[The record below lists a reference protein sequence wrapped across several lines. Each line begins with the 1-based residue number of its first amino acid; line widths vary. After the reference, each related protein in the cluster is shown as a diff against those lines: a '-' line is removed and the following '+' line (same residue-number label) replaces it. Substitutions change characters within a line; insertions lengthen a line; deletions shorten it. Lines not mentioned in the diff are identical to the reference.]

1 MTQDNKNNR
10 HTLNGH
16 RALLVGVLC
25 LFGFCLLAQKPVRKP
40 VAQGQ
45 NDSVAQRQ
53 TAPEKQQ
60 PKSKVY
66 LIHSDILRKDSRH
79 PDAQVVVGNVVFR
92 HDSVYMYCD
101 SAYYYDKI
109 SSFEAFSNVKMNQG
123 DTLFLYGD
131 RLFYDG
137 NTQIAEV
144 RMNVRMENKNTTL
157 LTDSLNYD
165 RVYNLGYFFDGGT
178 LMDEQNVL
186 TSEWGEYN
194 PSTKQSVFNYNV
206 QLVNPQFT
214 LTSDTLE
221 YNTMTKIADIVGP
234 SDIDSD
240 NNHIYSELGTYNTL
254 TGKAYLYNRSILTNE
269 GKQLTG
275 DTLYY
280 DRDAGIGEA
289 FRNMVMTD
297 TVNKNM
303 MTGEYGYYNEK
314 TKFAFATDRAV
325 GIDYSQGDSLFLHGD
340 TLMMRTFCLDTDTM
354 YREMQAFH
362 KVRFYRTD
370 VQGVADSLV
379 FSTKD
384 SCLTMYTDPILW
396 NKNQQLVGEKICIYM
411 NDSTI
416 DWAHIINQAL
426 SVENLDSTLY
436 NQVTG
441 KEMKAYFRDGEMHK
455 TEVIGSVRLV
465 YYPMDSDSTL
475 IGMNV
480 SETSLLEIYLKH
492 QKLERMVM
500 SPQSNGTL
508 YPMLMIPQGK
518 DKLENFVWFDY
529 IRPLDKT
536 DIFNWR
542 SKRVEDQL
550 KKNVRGPVELPNQH
564 LFDKLAASVKKKV
577 GKVPAAKQDTLQQDT
592 IQPDSIPVSADSL
605 QQTVKDVPAVLRDT
619 VPVVSK
625 EMLEPEKK
633 AQPSAEDKKEKK

>member
-1 MTQDNKNNR
+1 
-10 HTLNGH
+10 
-16 RALLVGVLC
+16 
-25 LFGFCLLAQKPVRKP
+25 
-40 VAQGQ
+40 
-45 NDSVAQRQ
+45 
-53 TAPEKQQ
+53 
-60 PKSKVY
+60 
-66 LIHSDILRKDSRH
+66 
-79 PDAQVVVGNVVFR
+79 
-92 HDSVYMYCD
+92 
-101 SAYYYDKI
+101 
-109 SSFEAFSNVKMNQG
+109 
-123 DTLFLYGD
+123 
-131 RLFYDG
+131 
-137 NTQIAEV
+137 
-144 RMNVRMENKNTTL
+144 
-157 LTDSLNYD
+157 
-165 RVYNLGYFFDGGT
+165 
-178 LMDEQNVL
+178 MDEQNVL

-221 YNTMTKIADIVGP
+221 YNTLTKIANIVGP

-240 NNHIYSELGTYNTL
+240 NNHIYSELGTYNTM
-254 TGKAYLYNRSILTNE
+254 TGKAYLYNRSILTND

-280 DRDAGIGEA
+280 DRDAGTGEA

-297 TVNKNM
+297 TINKNM
-303 MTGEYGYYNEK
+303 MTGEYGFYNEK
-314 TKFAFATDRAV
+314 TKFAFATDKAV

-340 TLMMRTFCLDTDTM
+340 TLMMRTFHLDTDTM
-354 YREMQAFH
+354 FREMQAFH

-384 SCLTMYTDPILW
+384 SCLTMYQDPILW

-426 SVENLDSTLY
+426 SVEELDSTMY

-480 SETSLLEIYLKH
+480 SETSKLEIYLEH

-508 YPMLMIPQGK
+508 YPMLMIPKGK

-529 IRPLDKT
+529 IRPLNKE

-542 SKRVEDQL
+542 AKKAEDQL
-550 KKNVRGPVELPNQH
+550 KKNVRGPIELPNQH
-564 LFDKLAASVKKKV
+564 LFDKLA
-577 GKVPAAKQDTLQQDT
+577 Q
-592 IQPDSIPVSADSL
+592 
-605 QQTVKDVPAVLRDT
+605 
-619 VPVVSK
+619 
-625 EMLEPEKK
+625 PEKK
-633 AQPSAEDKKEKK
+633 VEEKAPSESDAGKTEAGNQEKENVEEADSSIPDS